1 MVARMIP
8 PVLLALV
15 SFPGYAALPDPT
27 APPVVAAA
35 TEARPVP
42 ALTAIRSSG
51 THRIA
56 IIGGQVV
63 KTGGRYQDARVVR
76 IGETEVV
83 LHRGGE
89 TTVLKL
95 HPEAETRPRR

>member
-1 MVARMIP
+1 MFEIGDDQTRFA
-8 PVLLALV
+8 
-15 SFPGYAALPDPT
+15 
-27 APPVVAAA
+27 APPDSDKV
-35 TEARPVP
+35 
-42 ALTAIRSSG
+42 
-51 THRIA
+51 
-56 IIGGQVV
+56 
-63 KTGGRYQDARVVR
+63 YRVVR